1 MAEDFA
7 WCGRSRLS
15 RTQEKKKKSKMTLL
29 GDLVWFLA
37 APTGRPPWIGHS
49 QSGWVGD
56 SWAPLTGKGVVLP
69 QKCPET
75 LD

>member
-1 MAEDFA
+1 MAEA
-7 WCGRSRLS
+7 ASLGHRK
-15 RTQEKKKKSKMTLL
+15 KKKKSKMTLL

-49 QSGWVGD
+49 QSGWVGG
-56 SWAPLTGKGVVLP
+56 SWAPLKGKGVILP